1 MSILSLSR
9 VRLSSLAL
17 VLCSVAFLAPG
28 CAEEK
33 APEASNPGGVG
44 PGTDTLPDVAGC
56 SAATAASG
64 TEVGIDENTFTYTP
78 ACLKVKVGT
87 VVTFTG
93 GGAKHPLAPMTKGTT
108 ADNPIPLSKDPSV
121 PVTFAKA
128 GAFPY
133 FCENHGVDGGATGM
147 VGAVYVV
154 P

>member
-1 MSILSLSR
+1 MSNPLRSR
-9 VRLSSLAL
+9 SPFFAFAL
-17 VLCSVAFLAPG
+17 FSVVALG
-28 CAEEK
+28 CAEDK

-44 PGTDTLPDVAGC
+44 SGTDTLPDVAGC
-56 SAATAASG
+56 TAATAVAG
-64 TEVGIDENTFTYTP
+64 TEVGIDDDAFKYTP

-87 VVTFTG
+87 VVTFKG

-108 ADNPIPLSKDPSV
+108 ADNPIPLSKEASV

-133 FCENHGVDGGATGM
+133 FCENHGTDGGTTAM